1 MSLQIGKAIYHLLS
15 KDSRIK
21 EKVGSKIYPLIVE
34 ESTTFPFIIYKR
46 TNISPNYTKGSYSVN
61 ESVTVDVVIASKDY
75 IDTIELADY
84 VRDALEG
91 RRGNFAGV
99 EINDIRMISADE
111 EYIEDTFIQNL
122 TFDINTNGKQ
132 NT

>member
-75 IDTIELADY
+75 TADY

-91 RRGNFAGV
+91 RRGNFAGI

-111 EYIEDTFIQNL
+111 EYIEDTFIQNI

>member
-1 MSLQIGKAIYHLLS
+1 MSLQIGKAIYHLLK

-34 ESTTFPFIIYKR
+34 ESTTFPFIIY
-46 TNISPNYTKGSYSVN
+46 NYTKGSYSVN

>member
-34 ESTTFPFIIYKR
+34 ESTTFPFIVYKR

-75 IDTIELADY
+75 TDTVELADY

-91 RRGNFAGV
+91 RN
-99 EINDIRMISADE
+99 
-111 EYIEDTFIQNL
+111 
-122 TFDINTNGKQ
+122 K
-132 NT
+132 

>member
-1 MSLQIGKAIYHLLS
+1 MSVQKSSGKISEVVIGTGDKAIKLGGENVLPFYS
-15 KDSRIK
+15 FDGDTGNVQ
-21 EKVGSKIYPLIVE
+21 KV
-34 ESTTFPFIIYKR
+34 
-46 TNISPNYTKGSYSVN
+46 
-61 ESVTVDVVIASKDY
+61 
-75 IDTIELADY
+75 
-84 VRDALEG
+84 
-91 RRGNFAGV
+91 GV

>member
-46 TNISPNYTKGSYSVN
+46 TNITPNYTKASYAVN
-61 ESVTVDVVIASKDY
+61 ESVMVDIVIASKDY

-91 RRGNFAGV
+91 RRGNFSGI

>member
-1 MSLQIGKAIYHLLS
+1 MSLQIGKAIYHLLK

-46 TNISPNYTKGSYSVN
+46 TNIT
-61 ESVTVDVVIASKDY
+61 
-75 IDTIELADY
+75 DY

>member
-34 ESTTFPFIIYKR
+34 ESTTFPFIIYKS
-46 TNISPNYTKGSYSVN
+46 TNSSPNYTKGSYAVN
-61 ESVTVDVVIASKDY
+61 ESVMVDIVIASKDY

-91 RRGNFAGV
+91 RRGNFSGI

-111 EYIEDTFIQNL
+111 EYIEDTFIQN
-122 TFDINTNGKQ
+122 
-132 NT
+132 

>member
-1 MSLQIGKAIYHLLS
+1 M
-15 KDSRIK
+15 
-21 EKVGSKIYPLIVE
+21 IVE

-75 IDTIELADY
+75 TDTVELADY

-91 RRGNFAGV
+91 RRGNFAGID
-99 EINDIRMISADE
+99 INDIRMFSADE
-111 EYIEDTFIQNL
+111 DYLVDTFLQNL
-122 TFDINTNGKQ
+122 IFDIYTNGNQ
-132 NT
+132 NTLSE

>member
-1 MSLQIGKAIYHLLS
+1 MCIR
-15 KDSRIK
+15 DS
-21 EKVGSKIYPLIVE
+21 
-34 ESTTFPFIIYKR
+34 
-46 TNISPNYTKGSYSVN
+46 TKGSYSVN

-91 RRGNFAGV
+91 RRGNFSGI

>member
-34 ESTTFPFIIYKR
+34 EST
-46 TNISPNYTKGSYSVN
+46 KGSYSVN

-75 IDTIELADY
+75 TDTVELADY

-91 RRGNFAGV
+91 RRGNFAGI

-111 EYIEDTFIQNL
+111 EYIEDTFIQNI

>member
-75 IDTIELADY
+75 TDTVELADRRY
-84 VRDALEG
+84 IHSKYNIRHKHKWQTKYLEG
-91 RRGNFAGV
+91 
-99 EINDIRMISADE
+99 M
-111 EYIEDTFIQNL
+111 T
-122 TFDINTNGKQ
+122 
-132 NT
+132 

>member
-46 TNISPNYTKGSYSVN
+46 TNITPNYT
-61 ESVTVDVVIASKDY
+61 
-75 IDTIELADY
+75 
-84 VRDALEG
+84 
-91 RRGNFAGV
+91 
-99 EINDIRMISADE
+99 
-111 EYIEDTFIQNL
+111 
-122 TFDINTNGKQ
+122 
-132 NT
+132 

>member
-34 ESTTFPFIIYKR
+34 ESTTFPFIVYKR

-75 IDTIELADY
+75 TDTVELADY

-91 RRGNFAGV
+91 RRGNFRSNKIGRAHV
-99 EINDIRMISADE
+99 
-111 EYIEDTFIQNL
+111 
-122 TFDINTNGKQ
+122 
-132 NT
+132 

>member
-34 ESTTFPFIIYKR
+34 ESTTFPFIVYKR
-46 TNISPNYTKGSYSVN
+46 TNTKGSYSVN

-75 IDTIELADY
+75 TDTVELADY

-91 RRGNFAGV
+91 RRGNFAGI

-111 EYIEDTFIQNL
+111 EYIEDTFIQNI

>member
-1 MSLQIGKAIYHLLS
+1 MKNPPLFLLS
-15 KDSRIK
+15 FIK
-21 EKVGSKIYPLIVE
+21 EPISHQ
-34 ESTTFPFIIYKR
+34 TTL
-46 TNISPNYTKGSYSVN
+46 
-61 ESVTVDVVIASKDY
+61 IASKDY

>member
-15 KDSRIK
+15 KDSGIK

-46 TNISPNYTKGSYSVN
+46 TNITPNYTKGSYAVN
-61 ESVTVDVVIASKDY
+61 ESVMVDIVIASKDY

-99 EINDIRMISADE
+99 EIRMTNADE
-111 EYIEDTFIQNL
+111 DYIEDTFIQNL

>member
-46 TNISPNYTKGSYSVN
+46 TNIGPNYTKGSYSVN

-75 IDTIELADY
+75 IDTIKLADY

-91 RRGNFAGV
+91 RRGNFSGI

-111 EYIEDTFIQNL
+111 EYIEDTFIQNI

>member
-1 MSLQIGKAIYHLLS
+1 MSLQIGKAIYHLLK

-34 ESTTFPFIIYKR
+34 ESTPFIIYKR
-46 TNISPNYTKGSYSVN
+46 TNITPNYTKGSYSVN

>member
-1 MSLQIGKAIYHLLS
+1 MSLQIGKAIYHLLK

-46 TNISPNYTKGSYSVN
+46 TNITPNYTKGSYSVN

-111 EYIEDTFIQNL
+111 E
-122 TFDINTNGKQ
+122 
-132 NT
+132 

>member
-34 ESTTFPFIIYKR
+34 ESTTFPFIVYKR

-61 ESVTVDVVIASKDY
+61 ESVTV
-75 IDTIELADY
+75 

-91 RRGNFAGV
+91 RRGNFAGI

-111 EYIEDTFIQNL
+111 EYIEDTFIQNI